1 MTSPDILEMPKPAW
15 MPRPVS
21 PKRMDT
27 LRKVKHLAAQW
38 GVGLST
44 QAVCQGHEC
53 TAEIFASMFVD
64 RLPIMLVHGSRGSGK
79 SYGAALCAHLDSQMY
94 RNHATNILGGSLAQS
109 SQIYNALKDFD
120 RRRPDI
126 SPFRSFAKTR
136 ATYGNG
142 SEIMML
148 AASETSVHGPHVPRL
163 FMDEVDEID
172 NSIRESASGIPMEMN
187 GVKASTVLLST
198 WHRVSGP
205 MAGLIKKAGDGAFR
219 LFTFCIFDVL
229 ERCPVERS
237 GPKLENCPSCLL
249 HKFCHDDRHLRA
261 DGLPKAKRSNGHYKI
276 DDLIAKVNLYS
287 LRVFESDF
295 LCTRP
300 RSSGVWFTE
309 FDDRIH
315 VSEDAEYNP
324 NYNFH
329 LSIDPGVCTG
339 AIWIQAHEDHLGDI
353 EVSVFGDY
361 YAEEKSAEDN
371 AMAIMDQN
379 YKFTGLG
386 LHYAVVSIDPQAN
399 QKTGI
404 GPTMRG
410 EYERA
415 GCVGRGGRLK
425 FWPAGI
431 AHPKQD
437 ALALIEA
444 LLQSASG
451 RVRLKI
457 HPRCRHLRDAF
468 MSYVRAT
475 REGQLMDY
483 PQDPQHPAEEAIDAL
498 AGGLK
503 LEFPK
508 GRAPKLQLRNIHA
521 SEV

>member
-1 MTSPDILEMPKPAW
+1 MTGPVILEMPRPQW
-15 MPRPVS
+15 VQRPVS
-21 PKRMDT
+21 PKRMAT
-27 LRKVKHLAAQW
+27 LRKVKDLAAQW

-44 QAVCQGHEC
+44 QSVCQGHEC
-53 TAEIFASMFVD
+53 TAEIFACMFID

-79 SYGAALCAHLDSQMY
+79 SFGAALCAHLDSIMR

-109 SQIYNALKDFD
+109 SQIYNALKTFD
-120 RRRPDI
+120 NNRPDI

-136 ATYGNG
+136 AVYGNG

-172 NSIRESASGIPMEMN
+172 NSIRESASGIPMEQN

-198 WHRVSGP
+198 WHRVAGP
-205 MAGLIKKAGDGAFR
+205 MAGLIKKASEGAFR
-219 LFTFCIFDVL
+219 MFTFCVFDVL
-229 ERCPVERS
+229 ERCPESRS
-237 GPKLENCPSCLL
+237 GPKLEGCESCLL
-249 HKFCHDDRHLRA
+249 KKFCHDDRHLRA

-309 FDDRIH
+309 FDERVH
-315 VSEDAEYNP
+315 VDEDAEYNP

-329 LSIDPGVCTG
+329 VSIDPGVCTG
-339 AIWIQAHEDHLGDI
+339 TVWLQAHEDYLGDV
-353 EVSVFGDY
+353 EVNVFGDY

-371 AMAIMDQN
+371 ANEIISRTYDL
-379 YKFTGLG
+379 TGQS
-386 LHYAVVSIDPQAN
+386 LHYAIVSIDPQSN

-410 EYERA
+410 EYERV

-425 FWPAGI
+425 FWPAGTS
-431 AHPKQD
+431 HPKQD
-437 ALALIEA
+437 ALSLVEA

-457 HPRCRHLRDAF
+457 HPRCRHLIDAF

-475 REGQLMDY
+475 KDNQMMDY
-483 PQDPQHPAEEAIDAL
+483 PLDPQHPAEDQIDAL
-498 AGGLK
+498 AGALK
-503 LEFPK
+503 VEFPK
-508 GRAPKLQLRNIHA
+508 GRTPKPVLRDIH
-521 SEV
+521 V